1 MITTLLLY
9 VVLGAFAG
17 VLAGLLGIGGGL
29 VIVPMLNIAF
39 EWHNFPNEHIQH
51 IALGTS
57 MATIIF
63 TSISSMRAHNK
74 RKSINWNAFWRLV
87 PGILIGTFLGAF
99 IASWLPTGFL
109 KVFFALFLYYV
120 ATQMLLGLKPKA
132 SRHLPGNKG
141 MLASGGGI
149 GIFSAL
155 VGIGGGTLTV
165 PFLTLCNE
173 TIHMAIGTAAAVGL
187 PLALAGTTGYVVG
200 GWSAE
205 GVPGPH
211 LGFVYL
217 PAFIGIII
225 TSMLTAPY
233 GAKLAHSLPVDKL
246 KKIFAILLLL
256 VGTRML
262 ISAF

>member
-1 MITTLLLY
+1 MLTTLILY

-39 EWHNFPNEHIQH
+39 EWQNFPNEHIQH

-74 RKSINWNAFWRLV
+74 RKSINWDAFWKLT
-87 PGILIGTFLGAF
+87 PGILIGTFLGAS
-99 IASWLPTGFL
+99 IASLLPTGFL

-120 ATQMLLGLKPKA
+120 ATQMLLSIKPKP
-132 SRHLPGNKG
+132 SRHLPGKAG
-141 MLASGGGI
+141 MIGTGGGI

-165 PFLTLCNE
+165 PFLTWCNQ
-173 TIHMAIGTAAAVGL
+173 TIHMAIGTAAAIGL
-187 PLALAGTTGYVVG
+187 PIALAGSAGYILNG
-200 GWSAE
+200 LSAE

-217 PAFIGIII
+217 PALFGIIV

-246 KKIFAILLLL
+246 KKIFAVLLLI

-262 ISAF
+262 LSAF